1 MPFQRALE
9 PEKSG
14 WILLLP
20 THRTR
25 YTNVSS
31 CPLSLS
37 PSLFCLQVILVF
49 NFDFF
54 FFFFGLSV
62 MLLCP
67 SNFSRVFLFALC
79 VSVFAL
85 FHFIF
90 VPYYLLTNSSSK
102 YISIVVFFLRARRRV
117 ERMVAMLTLHFLSTK
132 FTNDFLHLLFILRV
146 YSSVFLFLVFLLF
159 VSFGWIVCLPLF
171 FVFFIPEN
179 NLLILIYTFKWTIN
193 LVFYV

>member
-54 FFFFGLSV
+54 SSSSVSLSCSYV
-62 MLLCP
+62 HP
-67 SNFSRVFLFALC
+67 IFRAFFLFALC